1 MTYRTISVNKIA
13 GALGAEISGV
23 DLSRDLDDDVIG
35 EIRHALVDNCVIFF
49 REQNLTPG
57 QHLDFGRRFGRVG
70 GFGLCFTLG
79 LRRFRA
85 VCFF

>member
-1 MTYRTISVNKIA
+1 MTYRTITVNRIS

-23 DLSRDLDDDVIG
+23 DLSQKLDDEVIG

-57 QHLDFGRRFGRVG
+57 QHLDFGRRFG
-70 GFGLCFTLG
+70 
-79 LRRFRA
+79 
-85 VCFF
+85 